1 MFLSL
6 QHRLFG
12 ATCAA
17 GLLVGALAAA
27 LSTGAVPAGAA
38 AVTAPVTSGT
48 SAQVTYEAD
57 CTTSLAVVP
66 EVAPFV
72 TSLTGSITPSTV
84 SPTGAKFGFTG
95 SSSASLSAY
104 FIANVEASS
113 ASATLGLQWTET
125 IGSTDGHA
133 TGSYAYVS
141 NDTPDNSQPS
151 GGGQVKKTSWTS
163 GSTQVTGTFP
173 SGLTGDAV
181 ALVATV
187 GHPTEASP
195 AATVVSEAS
204 DGSSITLSSPAT
216 ATAASGAVG
225 YAKGPLTFTDS
236 SVSTGNVFTSA
247 GISGESAGIG
257 VTAITQIDLN
267 GAITLSFGG
276 ATGVGSA
283 NCLETGWDANGAAGP
298 AQGGGTTP
306 PLETQPALPAGSTTP
321 LISAGANPVFPPAAS
336 ANLGTPVASPPTATP
351 QTVSIATGAT
361 TSIVLQYVAGSNPV
375 TSCTVDTSANPD
387 KNLAVTESDTPTVC
401 TVKLVDT
408 DTSATTASFTF
419 KATDG
424 TLSSA
429 PATVTVNVGTAPVDQ
444 PINQVVNGGQLTI
457 SCAAPPAIVSTCPTI
472 NLPAITLNGVAQT
485 SPATAANPIYVS
497 DNRGD
502 PTVGWSLVT
511 YMVPTATN
519 PNPTCKSLADFCN
532 TKVGGNAA
540 NSQIPASDLAISAPT
555 CAPFAGNNNPSATP
569 GVAGAYS
576 TTAASQVALC
586 QAAAGSSGGTFV
598 MNLNFTLTI
607 PSSVYQGTYQ
617 GTVEYLVS

>member
-1 MFLSL
+1 MNLSL
-6 QHRLFG
+6 QHRFFG

-17 GLLVGALAAA
+17 GLLVGVLGVA
-27 LSTGAVPAGAA
+27 LSSGGVPAGAVL
-38 AVTAPVTSGT
+38 VTAPVNSGG
-48 SAQVTYEAD
+48 SAPVTYEAD

-66 EVAPFV
+66 QVAPFV
-72 TSLTGSITPSTV
+72 TSLSGSITPSTV

-95 SSSASLSAY
+95 SSSATISA
-104 FIANVEASS
+104 FAIANTEASS
-113 ASATLGLQWTET
+113 PSATIGMQWTET

-133 TGSYAYVS
+133 TGTYTYVS
-141 NDTPDNSQPS
+141 NDNPDNSQPS
-151 GGGQVKKTSWTS
+151 GGGQVKKASWTT
-163 GSTQVTGTFP
+163 GSKQVTGTFP
-173 SGLTGDAV
+173 AGLTGDVV
-181 ALVATV
+181 ALVPTI
-187 GHPTEASP
+187 GHPTQVSP
-195 AATVVSEAS
+195 GATVASEAS
-204 DGSSITLSSPAT
+204 DGTSITLSSPAT
-216 ATAASGAVG
+216 ATTASGLVG
-225 YAKGPLTFTDS
+225 YAKGPLTFSDPK
-236 SVSTGNVFTSA
+236 VATGNVFTSA
-247 GISGESAGIG
+247 GISGETAGIG
-257 VTAITQIDLN
+257 VTAITEIDVN
-267 GAITLSFGG
+267 GALTVPFGG
-276 ATGVGSA
+276 ATGAGSA
-283 NCLETGWDANGAAGP
+283 NCLETGWDAAGAAGP
-298 AQGGGTTP
+298 AQDGGTTP
-306 PLETQPALPAGSTTP
+306 PLETQPGLPAGSTTP
-321 LISAGANPVFPPAAS
+321 LVTAGANPVFPAAATAS
-336 ANLGTPVASPPTATP
+336 LGTPVASPPTASP

-361 TSIVLQYVAGSNPV
+361 TSVVLQYAAGSNPV
-375 TSCTVDTSANPD
+375 TSCTIDTGANPD
-387 KNLAVTESDTPTVC
+387 KNLKVTETDTPTVC
-401 TVKLVDT
+401 TVNLVDT
-408 DTSATTASFTF
+408 DTSATTGSFTF
-419 KATDG
+419 TATDG
-424 TLSSA
+424 TLSST

-555 CAPFAGNNNPSATP
+555 CAPFAGNNNPAATP
-569 GVAGAYS
+569 GVAGSYS
-576 TTAASQVALC
+576 DTAGTQVALC
-586 QAAAGSSGGTFV
+586 QAAAGTSGGTFV